1 MAPSGMQSG
10 GAGGRGESAYCYK
23 FCIKVTREKNGRLQ
37 HIHLG
42 GYVALAYCYVLI
54 LSKHIVFTCI
64 HRTSYT
70 SVCTRSF
77 QSVQVWP
84 PVFHTVWFAHQE
96 ARVCPPTALQ
106 FSKQRPL
113 PLTFDLQQNLH
124 QDSGNSPLKPQKRII
139 ALKIQRKGGT
149 SACWPPVNANPPF

>member
-1 MAPSGMQSG
+1 MATRTLSIKHSGRTQWREVECK
-10 GAGGRGESAYCYK
+10 AGGKGGGGEAAYCYK

-70 SVCTRSF
+70 SVCTRSS
-77 QSVQVWP
+77 QSVHVWP
-84 PVFHTVWFAHQE
+84 LCSTPSGGRQSWPTDPSSIFKTE
-96 ARVCPPTALQ
+96 AP
-106 FSKQRPL
+106 
-113 PLTFDLQQNLH
+113 PLTFDLLQNL
-124 QDSGNSPLKPQKRII
+124 N
-139 ALKIQRKGGT
+139 
-149 SACWPPVNANPPF
+149 